1 MKGILYMK
9 IAITSDSTCDLSK
22 ELIEKYDIK
31 IIPLYINKG
40 NESLRDGLEITPDD
54 IFDYVDSGAGVCQTS
69 ALNIADYTDLFEER
83 LKSYDAVIHFN
94 ISSNFSS
101 CHTNAKL
108 AAEDFENV
116 YVIDTLNLSTG
127 SGHLVLDAAIMA
139 KEGKTPEEIV
149 AVINEEIPK
158 VESSFIIDT
167 LKYLHKGGRCS
178 SLAALGANL
187 LKLKPCI
194 EVVDGKMDVGK
205 KYRGVWAKLLPGYA
219 KERLEGKDICKDRI
233 FITYTSCPPEV
244 VDELRELLKAEGF
257 GEILENVAGSTIT
270 SHCGPNTLG
279 VLFIRNK

>member
-1 MKGILYMK
+1 MK

-40 NESLRDGLEITPDD
+40 HESLRDGLEITPDD
-54 IFDYVDSGAGVCQTS
+54 IVDYVDSGAGVCQTS

-94 ISSNFSS
+94 ISSGFSS

-158 VESSFIIDT
+158 VESSFVIDT

-178 SLAALGANL
+178 GVAALGANL

-205 KYRGVWAKLLPGYA
+205 KYRGNFKTVILQYVRD
-219 KERLEGKDICKDRI
+219 RLEGRSDIDPRRI
-233 FITYTSCPPEV
+233 FITCTTGTPEDV
-244 VDELRELLKAEGF
+244 IDAVEAEIKSIMQFDEIIRTKAGCTVS
-257 GEILENVAGSTIT
+257 N
-270 SHCGPNTLG
+270 HCGRVCLG
-279 VLFIRNK
+279 ILFFRK

>member
-1 MKGILYMK
+1 MK

-94 ISSNFSS
+94 ISSGFSS

-158 VESSFIIDT
+158 VEGTAKRRPHFS
-167 LKYLHKGGRCS
+167 
-178 SLAALGANL
+178 AAPTTR
-187 LKLKPCI
+187 K
-194 EVVDGKMDVGK
+194 
-205 KYRGVWAKLLPGYA
+205 
-219 KERLEGKDICKDRI
+219 
-233 FITYTSCPPEV
+233 
-244 VDELRELLKAEGF
+244 
-257 GEILENVAGSTIT
+257 
-270 SHCGPNTLG
+270 
-279 VLFIRNK
+279 

>member
-1 MKGILYMK
+1 MK

-69 ALNIADYTDLFEER
+69 ALNIADYTDLFEEI

-94 ISSNFSS
+94 ISSGFSS

-139 KEGKTPEEIV
+139 EEGKTPEEIV

-158 VESSFIIDT
+158 VESSFVIDT

-178 SLAALGANL
+178 GVAALGANL

-205 KYRGVWAKLLPGYA
+205 KYRGNFKTVILQYVRD
-219 KERLEGKDICKDRI
+219 RLEGRSDIDPRRI
-233 FITYTSCPPEV
+233 FITCTTGTPEDV
-244 VDELRELLKAEGF
+244 IDAVEAEIKSIMQFDEIIRTKAGCTVS
-257 GEILENVAGSTIT
+257 N
-270 SHCGPNTLG
+270 HCGRVCLG
-279 VLFIRNK
+279 ILFFRK

>member
-1 MKGILYMK
+1 MK

-94 ISSNFSS
+94 ISSGFSS

-116 YVIDTLNLSTG
+116 YVIDTL
-127 SGHLVLDAAIMA
+127 
-139 KEGKTPEEIV
+139 
-149 AVINEEIPK
+149 
-158 VESSFIIDT
+158 
-167 LKYLHKGGRCS
+167 KYLHKGGRCS
-178 SLAALGANL
+178 GVAALGANL

-205 KYRGVWAKLLPGYA
+205 KYRGNFKTVILQYVRD
-219 KERLEGKDICKDRI
+219 RLSGRDDIDPRRI
-233 FITYTSCPPEV
+233 FITCTTGTPEDV
-244 VDELRELLKAEGF
+244 IDAVEAEIKSIMQFDEIIRTKAGCTVS
-257 GEILENVAGSTIT
+257 N
-270 SHCGPNTLG
+270 HCGRVCLG
-279 VLFIRNK
+279 ILFFRK